1 MFDNLNAGMTPNQ
14 VKALAYLMTR
24 KYGAT
29 QARAAAFFGVTQS
42 TISQWVKEAAFMI
55 QINQLQQE
63 LQYAEQRIS
72 QLMPPSN

>member
-1 MFDNLNAGMTPNQ
+1 MMFDDMNSGMTPHQ

-29 QARAAAFFGVTQS
+29 QSRAAQFFNVTQG
-42 TISQWVKEAAFMI
+42 TISQWVKEADYMI

-63 LQYAEQRIS
+63 LQYAEQQIS
-72 QLMPPSN
+72 QLRLG

>member
-1 MFDNLNAGMTPNQ
+1 MFDNMNAGMTPNQ

-24 KYGAT
+24 KYGAS
-29 QARAAAFFGVTQS
+29 QSKAAAFFNVSQS
-42 TISQWVKEAAFMI
+42 TISQWVKEATYMI

-63 LQYAEQRIS
+63 LKFAEQKIS